1 MTENT
6 TRLGRDVFMALAAVG
21 WADGKYHQDEAD
33 ALVRT
38 ALEEGLDVEEIAEL
52 EEQIKSPVE
61 MGQIDL
67 TKLTKEDRLFIYA
80 VAAWMSR
87 IDGEADS
94 SEAAALSKLG
104 ELLKIPE
111 KPRMHA
117 DAIARE
123 VAALPEGDSPAR
135 FDLPRVRKLIGERLA
150 EARKLRAE
158 AKDEDKK

>member
-87 IDGEADS
+87 IDGETDS

-104 ELLKIPE
+104 EMLKIPE